1 MANCSLAQV
10 RNRVVSPNRSWSA
23 ARPVFFDG
31 RQAASLQCDLFGDI
45 DELVSQLPEALVTI
59 DPLADRLNLVGPDS
73 LAKVLPLKPS
83 LQDVVRPAADTFPT
97 LLGLE
102 VLLTEMAAA
111 NLINLPHVLEDL
123 LTA

>member
-31 RQAASLQCDLFGDI
+31 WQAPGFQRDLFADI

-59 DPLADRLNLVGPDS
+59 DPLADRFHLVGTDS
-73 LAKVLPLKPS
+73 LAKVLPLKPP
-83 LQDVVRPAADTFPT
+83 LEHVVGPSADGFPT

-111 NLINLPHVLEDL
+111 NLIDLTHFLEDL
-123 LTA
+123 LTT